1 MKVVPIHIT
10 PHGLQLNA
18 RLRNVIERK
27 ISALSRVAGDMLAA
41 EIVLRGK
48 KGAAQ
53 LFSVS
58 ARIALPGRDLQGNA
72 THANPYGAIN
82 QVVARLARLAR
93 KRKTRVVSAFRRP
106 AKKQITP
113 RFGRGALVFGP

>member
-1 MKVVPIHIT
+1 MKAVPIHVT
-10 PHGLQLNA
+10 PHGLQLSA
-18 RLRNVIERK
+18 RLRSAIERK

-48 KGAAQ
+48 RGAAQ

-106 AKKQITP
+106 AKRQLKP
-113 RFGRGALVFGP
+113 RFGQNAFVF

>member
-1 MKVVPIHIT
+1 MKIVPIHVT
-10 PHGLQLNA
+10 PHGLQLSA
-18 RLRNVIERK
+18 RLRNAIARK

-72 THANPYGAIN
+72 THANRYGAIN

-106 AKKQITP
+106 AKRQIKP
-113 RFGRGALVFGP
+113 RLARSALVF